1 MGFPAIDPNAE
12 SSRLVPFGPDW
23 GAFSSQWRHSFS
35 GAPVIDWV
43 TAVVPC
49 SHPEAIRGGRLM
61 SVTPDG
67 EIEWEVVRPQSLVGS
82 HESSIQVQTW
92 APELL
97 WVSGNPAKWLQGHN
111 VFGTDD
117 LRGLM
122 RATMV
127 RLSAALRL
135 VPAISDYAAWES
147 GEYELH
153 RVDVTAMW
161 ALPRRD
167 DVRAW
172 LRAVEVQARS
182 RHGRAL
188 SRGGTVYFGTHSR
201 RWALKFYAKGDELA
215 DRGKDHKLSADLERR
230 TDLVEFADNKH
241 RGELTLR
248 RPELVK
254 LRLDRASNWDDETPL
269 RALYDHIKKVQMA
282 DQFSL
287 TPDSLEGLAPRL
299 RLVYE
304 AWKGGRDI
312 RQLLP
317 LRTFYRYRKEL
328 LAHGVDIGIRQP
340 AQSDN
345 VIPLVRALRPQAIA
359 QVPEWAKG
367 TSLYFEPKRGNLGKS

>member
-1 MGFPAIDPNAE
+1 MGFRCLSPNAE
-12 SSRLVPFGPDW
+12 LSRLVPFGPSW
-23 GAFSSQWRHSFS
+23 GTFRSQRRHSVS
-35 GAPVIDWV
+35 GARVIDWV
-43 TAVVPC
+43 TAVLPC
-49 SHPEAIRGGRLM
+49 SHSEPVRGGRLM

-67 EIEWEVVRPQSLVGS
+67 ELEWEVVKPQSLVGS
-82 HESSIQVQTW
+82 HESSIQVQTRG
-92 APELL
+92 PDLL

-111 VFGTDD
+111 VFGSDD

-122 RATMV
+122 SATMT
-127 RLSAALRL
+127 RLAGVLGL
-135 VPAISDYAAWES
+135 VPALADYAAWES

-153 RVDVTAMW
+153 RVDATAMW
-161 ALPRRD
+161 ALPRRE

-182 RHGRAL
+182 RHGRAI
-188 SRGGTVYFGTHSR
+188 SRGGTVYFGKHSR
-201 RWALKFYAKGDELA
+201 RWAMKFYAKGDELA
-215 DRGKDHKLSADLERR
+215 DRGKAHKLSPELERR
-230 TDLVEFADNKH
+230 ADLLAFADNKL

-248 RPELVK
+248 RTELVK
-254 LRLDRASNWDDETPL
+254 LRLDRGSNWNDETPL
-269 RALYDHIKKVQMA
+269 QALYRHIEKVQMA

-287 TPDSLEGLAPRL
+287 TPEILDGLAPRL

-304 AWKGGRDI
+304 AWKNGRDV

-328 LAHGVDIGIRQP
+328 LAHGVDIGVRQP
-340 AQSDN
+340 GQPDN

-367 TSLYFEPKRGNLGKS
+367 TSLYFDPAAKRKP